1 MLLTSDGWLEKG
13 PGAPS
18 DPVILWL
25 YFQME
30 KICMAWRPGL
40 AIDHSLSLLD
50 ICAQEDPQL
59 FNSCNGA
66 KMLLLFQ
73 LEPGAGIKAAHLAA
87 QI

>member
-13 PGAPS
+13 PGVPS

-25 YFQME
+25 YVQMV

-40 AIDHSLSLLD
+40 AIVHILSLLD
-50 ICAQEDPQL
+50 ICAQEDPHL
-59 FNSCNGA
+59 FNSCNVA
-66 KMLLLFQ
+66 EMLLLFQ
-73 LEPGAGIKAAHLAA
+73 LGPGAGIKAVRLAA